1 LITLNWREKI
11 RTELFNITIPGGYAD
26 KVPHREDLLDCSLG
40 TNPFG
45 TSPRVKQKLK
55 NLEIEISKYPDVHYT
70 ELRNALSDYWGID
83 KNSIFFGYGSMGCFE
98 KVNKFAIK
106 NGAKVL
112 GISPQYTRYISDV
125 IVMGGI
131 YESVLLKAENNFKID
146 IGEIINSMTSEH
158 TLFYLDNPH
167 NPTGQLVTLKEI
179 EEIVEE
185 AKQKG
190 VLVLID
196 EAYGDF
202 VDKKQSAINLNADN
216 LIVLRSFS
224 KGFGLASMRVGYAVI
239 RNRELREL
247 YKKVDLPFPI
257 TATGE
262 ALAVA
267 ALRDQEFLEKSRK
280 QIATI
285 KERII
290 HNLKKMFQIPETHPK
305 TPIMLVGG
313 EGDTYDYFLK
323 RGVLTVAGSA
333 FKPLDNSYVR
343 LRVPKNEEELLRRLF

>member
-1 LITLNWREKI
+1 MISVKWKDKI
-11 RTELFNITIPGGYAD
+11 RKELFDIEIPGGYAD
-26 KVPHREDLLDCSLG
+26 KLLHTEDILDCSLG

-45 TSPRVKQKLK
+45 TPERVKRKLK
-55 NLEIEISKYPDVHYT
+55 TIEIDISRYPDVKYT
-70 ELRNALSDYWGID
+70 ELRNALSEYWGIE
-83 KNSIFFGYGSMGCFE
+83 KESIFFGYGSMGCFE
-98 KVNKFAIK
+98 KVNKFVIR
-106 NGAKVL
+106 NGSKVL
-112 GISPQYTRYISDV
+112 GVSPQYTRYISDV
-125 IVMGGI
+125 MVMGGI

-167 NPTGQLVTLKEI
+167 NPTGQLVALKEV

-185 AKQKG
+185 AKRKG

-202 VDKKQSAINLNADN
+202 VEKKESAINLSSDN

-239 RNRELREL
+239 KNKELGKL
-247 YKKVDLPFPI
+247 YEKVDLPFPI
-257 TATGE
+257 SAIGEVLAVE
-262 ALAVA
+262 ALK
-267 ALRDQEFLEKSRK
+267 DQNFLENSRR

-285 KERII
+285 KQKII
-290 HNLKKMFQIPETHPK
+290 HVLKRVFQIAETHPQ
-305 TPIMLVGG
+305 TPIMLVSG
-313 EGDTYDYFLK
+313 EGDIYHYFLE
-323 RGVLTVAGSA
+323 RGILTVPGSA

-343 LRVPKNEEELLRRLF
+343 LRVPKNEKDLLSRLF